1 MKKLIKISELEKCP
15 CFNLRT
21 MARQLTNNYN
31 NSLKVSGINAT
42 QIPILALL
50 NIYNQ
55 IEISKISN
63 LLKLDP
69 STIRRNSSI
78 LIKKRFIK
86 IVKRNFK
93 GNTLT
98 LTEKGYN
105 TLKKILP
112 IWKKSNIEGK
122 KLLRDYVQVL
132 NKISE

>member
-1 MKKLIKISELEKCP
+1 MKKLIEISELEKCP

-55 IEISKISN
+55 IEISKISD
-63 LLKLDP
+63 LLNLDP

-86 IVKRNFK
+86 IVKKNFK
-93 GNTLT
+93 GNVLT
-98 LTEKGYN
+98 LTEKGYK

-112 IWKKSNIEGK
+112 TWKKSNNEGK

-132 NKISE
+132 NKI

>member
-55 IEISKISN
+55 IEISKISDLLN
-63 LLKLDP
+63 LGP
-69 STIRRNSSI
+69 STVRTNSSI
-78 LIKKRFIK
+78 HIKKRFIK
-86 IVKRNFK
+86 IVNKNFK
-93 GNTLT
+93 GNVLT

-105 TLKKILP
+105 ILKKILP
-112 IWKKSNIEGK
+112 IWKKFNIEGK
-122 KLLRDYVQVL
+122 KLLRNYVQV
-132 NKISE
+132 

>member
-1 MKKLIKISELEKCP
+1 MKKLIEISELEKCP

-31 NSLKVSGINAT
+31 NSLKVIGINAT

-55 IEISKISN
+55 IEISKISD
-63 LLKLDP
+63 LLNLDP

-105 TLKKILP
+105 TLKRILP

-132 NKISE
+132 NKI

>member
-1 MKKLIKISELEKCP
+1 MKKLIEISELEKCP

-31 NSLKVSGINAT
+31 NSLKVIGINAT

-55 IEISKISN
+55 IEISKISD
-63 LLKLDP
+63 LLNLDP

-86 IVKRNFK
+86 IVKKNFK
-93 GNTLT
+93 GNVLT
-98 LTEKGYN
+98 LTEKGYK

-112 IWKKSNIEGK
+112 TWKKSNNEGK

-132 NKISE
+132 NKISS

>member
-1 MKKLIKISELEKCP
+1 MKKLIEISELEKCP

-31 NSLKVSGINAT
+31 NSLKVIGINAT

-55 IEISKISN
+55 IEISKISD
-63 LLKLDP
+63 LLNLDP

-132 NKISE
+132 NKI

>member
-1 MKKLIKISELEKCP
+1 MKKLIEISELEKCP

-31 NSLKVSGINAT
+31 NSLKVIGINAT
-42 QIPILALL
+42 QIPFLALL

-55 IEISKISN
+55 IEISKISD
-63 LLKLDP
+63 LLNLDP

-132 NKISE
+132 KKISE

>member
-1 MKKLIKISELEKCP
+1 MKKLIEISELEKCP

-55 IEISKISN
+55 IEISKISD
-63 LLKLDP
+63 LLNLDP

-86 IVKRNFK
+86 IVKKNFK
-93 GNTLT
+93 GNVLT
-98 LTEKGYN
+98 LTEKGYK

-112 IWKKSNIEGK
+112 TWKKSNNEGK

-132 NKISE
+132 NKISS

>member
-1 MKKLIKISELEKCP
+1 MKKLIEISELEKCP

-31 NSLKVSGINAT
+31 NSLKVIGINAT

-55 IEISKISN
+55 IEISKISD
-63 LLKLDP
+63 LLNLDP